1 MRYAIVILFALLHFA
16 CRNTG
21 NNAQVA
27 TEMRGDETLPADFMP
42 FYNRFHQDSLFQIQH
57 ISWPLK
63 GETSVQVD
71 SMNHKRVLTEWT
83 QENWKM
89 HHPVDFSGGDFK
101 RQFEVVDAILVLE
114 HIGYA
119 AANYSLERRFV
130 KGDTGWELIYYADM
144 MEH

>member
-1 MRYAIVILFALLHFA
+1 
-16 CRNTG
+16 
-21 NNAQVA
+21 
-27 TEMRGDETLPADFMP
+27 
-42 FYNRFHQDSLFQIQH
+42 
-57 ISWPLK
+57 
-63 GETSVQVD
+63 
-71 SMNHKRVLTEWT
+71 
-83 QENWKM
+83 M